1 VKPRT
6 LKGLVHLGLALV
18 AVGELFTA
26 TSRTRKVLLGSM
38 AGFHAHAI
46 LYHFIYEDGQSV
58 TKRSH
63 LCTSND
69 GSQQVKL
76 WYNYRTLKEMPNGAL
91 RRDRPV
97 KR

>member
-1 VKPRT
+1 MKPRT

-46 LYHFIYEDGQSV
+46 LYHFIYEDEGPERFATGKTV
-58 TKRSH
+58 
-63 LCTSND
+63 
-69 GSQQVKL
+69 V
-76 WYNYRTLKEMPNGAL
+76 
-91 RRDRPV
+91 
-97 KR
+97 